1 MFNQF
6 LRLFKYTKPYV
17 PHLIGS
23 LVLAI
28 LYTGFNVLFLPLAR
42 DIVTEISNRNLT
54 HFSNQIFNAIALF
67 GLRLAA
73 SNLQYVLMTSTGMLM
88 SIDIRT
94 AVYTHLLHLPQTF
107 YQRSKLGDILTRLS
121 GDSEKVREV
130 ITLVFFEL
138 IPNLLTFIGII
149 GYLIYLSPK
158 LTLMTLTSV
167 PVFVAVI
174 MFLGGRLRRISLHVQ
189 QKSADITHFVQET
202 LSNIKLVQAYT
213 NEHKEVDRYKREN
226 LRGYRAT
233 MKGIRF
239 RNVVEPL
246 ITFLQYV
253 VVMMVVWYGGYEI
266 SRGTLDGPSL
276 VSFFAGI
283 IMLIDPV
290 LAISKTY
297 GNVQSG
303 LASAQRMM
311 EIMDTPIGI
320 ADTPT
325 SVAMKISGAVTFS
338 DVSFSYDGKVDAL
351 KHLNFEVKPG
361 EAIALVGLS
370 GAGKSTLINLI
381 PRFFEC
387 GSGQILVDG
396 VNMTDIQ
403 LRSLRQQ
410 IALVPQEDILFRG
423 SILENIRYG
432 RTDATTDEVIEV
444 AHLANAWEF
453 IEKRPRGIHSRIGDR
468 GNNLSGGQKQRISI
482 ARAILRN
489 PRILLL
495 DEATSAL
502 DTKSEELVQ
511 DALTKL
517 MKNRTTFV
525 IAHRLSTIRNVDRIF
540 VMSDGKIAEAGT
552 HSELMALSGRY
563 AQLYRLQF
571 SRQHES

>member
-1 MFNQF
+1 MSRRP
-6 LRLFKYTKPYV
+6 LALLKYAKPYV
-17 PHLIGS
+17 PQLIAS
-23 LVLAI
+23 VVLAA

-67 GLRLAA
+67 GLRLAT
-73 SNLQYVLMTSTGMLM
+73 SNLQYVLMTSTGLLM
-88 SIDIRT
+88 SIDIRS
-94 AVYTHLLHLPQTF
+94 AVYDHLLRLPQSF

-130 ITLVFFEL
+130 ITMIFWEL
-138 IPNLLTFIGII
+138 IPNLLTFFGII

-158 LTLMTLTSV
+158 LTLLTLTSV
-167 PVFVAVI
+167 PVFVAII
-174 MFLGGRLRRISLHVQ
+174 MFLGDRLRRISLHVQ
-189 QKSADITHFVQET
+189 QKTADITHFVQET

-213 NEHKEVDRYKREN
+213 NEAKEVERYKREN
-226 LRGYRAT
+226 MRGYRSS
-233 MKGIRF
+233 MKGIKF
-239 RNVVEPL
+239 RNIVEPF

-266 SRGTLDGPSL
+266 SRGALDGPSL

-283 IMLIDPV
+283 AMLIDPV
-290 LAISKTY
+290 LAISKVY
-297 GNVQSG
+297 GNVQTG
-303 LASAQRMM
+303 LASADRML
-311 EIMDTPIGI
+311 ELMDTPVDI
-320 ADTPT
+320 ADRDGAKP
-325 SVAMKISGAVTFS
+325 VAISGTVTFS
-338 DVSFSYDGKVDAL
+338 NVSFSYDNTKVEAL
-351 KHLNFEVKPG
+351 KGLTFDVRSG
-361 EAIALVGLS
+361 ESIALVGLS
-370 GAGKSTLINLI
+370 GAGKSSLIHLI
-381 PRFFEC
+381 PRFYDC
-387 GSGQILVDG
+387 TSGQILIDG
-396 VNMTDIQ
+396 VDIKDIGLQ
-403 LRSLRQQ
+403 SLRRQ

-432 RTDATTDEVIEV
+432 RADATTDEVIEV

-502 DTKSEELVQ
+502 DPKSEGLVQ
-511 DALTKL
+511 DALNKL
-517 MKNRTTFV
+517 MKGRTTFV

-540 VMSDGKIAEAGT
+540 VMSDGKIVEAGS
-552 HSELMALSGRY
+552 HDELMALSGRY

-571 SRQHES
+571 AK